1 MAISRSKRAFD
12 LVASGLG
19 LAVLSPV
26 LLLIGIAV
34 ATEDGGPILYRQ
46 ERVGR
51 GGRTFR
57 ILKFRTMI
65 VDADKR
71 GLPLTVGADSRIT
84 GVGRFLRRTK
94 LDELPQ
100 LVNVVR
106 GEMTLVGPRP
116 EVARY
121 VALYRGEQRR
131 VLELTPGITDPAS
144 TQYVD
149 ESALL
154 GASAD
159 PEREYIETVM
169 PRKLQLNLAYAEQAT
184 FLSDLR
190 VLLQTIGIIT
200 SRRRRTT
207 P

>member
-1 MAISRSKRAFD
+1 MAISRSKRALD
-12 LVASGLG
+12 LVASIFG
-19 LAVLSPV
+19 LAALSPV

-34 ATEDGGPILYRQ
+34 VAEDGGPILFWQ

-51 GGRTFR
+51 GGRAFR

-65 VDADKR
+65 VDAEKR
-71 GLPLTVGADSRIT
+71 GIPLTVGADARIT
-84 GVGRFLRRTK
+84 RVGRFLRRTK

-106 GEMTLVGPRP
+106 GEMSLVGPRP

-121 VALYRGEQRR
+121 VALYSDEQRR
-131 VLELTPGITDPAS
+131 VLEVTPGITDPAS

-154 GASAD
+154 GAAAD

-169 PRKLQLNLAYAEQAT
+169 PRKLQLNLAYAQQAT
-184 FLSDLR
+184 ILSDLR
-190 VLLQTIGIIT
+190 VLLQTIGIIA
-200 SRRRRTT
+200 SRRRGTT